1 MRHVSVEDANGAT
14 RLFSSVDAAVQYGQ
28 RTLRAS
34 PSSWIRTH
42 NALIAGVAVTLTTTD
57 STLTFRVQEA
67 TDA

>member
-14 RLFSSVDAAVQYGQ
+14 RLFPSVDAAVQYGQ
-28 RTLRAS
+28 RTISVA
-34 PSSWIRTH
+34 PSRWIRAH
-42 NALIAGVAVTLTTTD
+42 NALIAGVTVTLATTD

>member
-14 RLFSSVDAAVQYGQ
+14 RLFPSVDAAVQYGQ

-34 PSSWIRTH
+34 PSRWIRTQ
-42 NALIAGVAVTLTTTD
+42 NALIAGVTVTLTTTD
-57 STLTFRVQEA
+57 STLTFRVQET